1 MVRLKRTLIVLLMA
15 IFMVSLSAFCFT
27 LSAKAEQQLTFKI
40 DYAKM
45 EYFEDKTNGIDAGK
59 TGIEFKSTVSGD
71 SAENSVIKF
80 DNVFTGNFEIDFR
93 ILSQLAYQSKI
104 NDVGGDYYSHYPKGL
119 PYDTS
124 NLLSDDFN
132 PYTDVKKVSFKF
144 TSIKDASKS
153 FKVSVRS
160 GFSGYAESLDFRT
173 EILGETFSIYGIT
186 GYGLN
191 RSGAFNPDQKGYEG
205 TLVYNSTFSN
215 YNGYAGGAGNPTV
228 VGFDFENMQTYTY
241 DKDTKYVVRNLSN
254 NDSVVENYRTLYST
268 LLKSDFADGY
278 TVDIIFDDVTSN
290 STVGTDSD
298 ANFGNINRAYEVID
312 SPYER
317 YIDMFIYSVNGIDMT
332 GDNYDFVEKES
343 FDLLLDSSKFDFVE
357 NSNNSLDLGKKGLK
371 IKSVISGDAVDGNA
385 VKLTNVFT
393 GNFEIDFRV
402 LSKLAYQSKI
412 DDVGGDYYS
421 HYPKGLPYDTSN
433 LLSDEFNPYVDLKK
447 VSFKFTSIKDA
458 SKSFKVSVRSGF
470 SGYVE
475 GLDFRTEINGEIFS
489 VYGITGYGL
498 NRSGAFDPD
507 QKGYEGTLIY
517 NSTFSNYNGY
527 VGGAGNSTVVG
538 FDLTSMQT
546 YTKNGSDKVLIRT
559 LSNNDGVVDG
569 YKDKYLL
576 LNNSDFA
583 DGYTVEIVFDDVTS
597 NSTVG
602 TDDSSKYGNIDR
614 AYELINSPYDR
625 YAEMCIY
632 SINDCSLI
640 SENNCYEITSTKSD
654 RKLDSF
660 ISYDDEEIRV
670 TKNQTAI
677 VSKRGENNTFNL
689 DSGRKGLLVSSVKSG
704 NDAEGSG
711 FSFNDTMS
719 GTFTIDFRAYSKKTY
734 NGTMGTGEFYV
745 DSLNP
750 YLDVKQIEFKFNS
763 TTGKSFSVFVDG
775 AIPWKNNTT
784 MISVKTEGMSTAE
797 GLSYDEGGYYNE
809 PVLSGSDYKMAAH
822 GTSFSNASWAAYDV
836 WLENGGICN
845 YLEFDSKTMQVYTN
859 ALDSS
864 GKVCKVLV
872 LDLKNP
878 DHVGKENVLSSADFK
893 KFNVS
898 VIFNDVTDNATEVDG
913 ETYERFVNMLIYS
926 VNGVNFEDSN
936 GYVSKT
942 VDSKPYLYLISD
954 SVEINKSANLTPQI
968 YDGIDGQSKYNGKV
982 YYAINNGNREEL
994 VENSDGDYLFT
1005 PTGYDKITVYVDE
1018 YQPSTGNKV
1027 ENVALELSIFD
1038 KISPV
1043 LEIKNDIKNTFD
1055 LLNDANRSVSGD
1067 DVLATT
1073 NHSSKSVQVK
1083 VQSIK
1088 LPSGNVVTD
1097 NFDVFNKLG
1106 KYTVTYYA
1114 VDNFGNE
1121 STIDREITVL
1131 VADYKG
1137 ITLSLKSELLN
1148 KYDIGSSPRPQI
1160 SVEDVVVD
1168 SDERFNTSVKVLY
1181 VETPDGKI
1189 FANYLN
1195 AFSKV
1200 GTYKV
1205 YYLVEDEI
1213 GGQATIIREIEAGHF
1228 NGPTISVKETTINA
1242 SVGQSVNLAPLSV
1255 VATDGTTVSY
1265 TVKVY
1270 LGEQLVSSDT
1280 SFIPTTAGEYS
1291 IIYSATDQYGN
1302 ASELEIK
1309 LVVSEIETESKIGVG
1324 AWIGI
1329 ISGAVVIV
1337 AGITVFV
1344 LLRKKRTKNAK

>member
-1 MVRLKRTLIVLLMA
+1 MQTYTYDKDTKFVVRNLSNNDSVVENYRNSYSTLAKSDFADGYMVEIVFDDVTDNATVGTDSDVNFGNMDRA
-15 IFMVSLSAFCFT
+15 YEV
-27 LSAKAEQQLTFKI
+27 I
-40 DYAKM
+40 DQPYDRYIDM
-45 EYFEDKTNGIDAGK
+45 FIYSVNGINMTGDNYDFVEKESFDLLLDSSRFDFVENSENSLDFGKKGLKLKSVISGDAVDG
-59 TGIEFKSTVSGD
+59 STV
-71 SAENSVIKF
+71 KF
-80 DNVFTGNFEIDFR
+80 TNVFKGDFEIDFR
-93 ILSQLAYQSKI
+93 VLSKLAYQSKI
-104 NDVGGDYYSHYPKGL
+104 DTVGGDYYSHYPKGL
-119 PYDTS
+119 PQDTS

-132 PYTDVKKVSFKF
+132 PYADVKKVSFKF
-144 TSIKDASKS
+144 TSVKDSSKS

-173 EILGETFSIYGIT
+173 EISGETFSIYGIT

-191 RSGAFNPDQKGYEG
+191 RSGAFNPDQ
-205 TLVYNSTFSN
+205 
-215 YNGYAGGAGNPTV
+215 NG
-228 VGFDFENMQTYTY
+228 F
-241 DKDTKYVVRNLSN
+241 
-254 NDSVVENYRTLYST
+254 
-268 LLKSDFADGY
+268 
-278 TVDIIFDDVTSN
+278 
-290 STVGTDSD
+290 
-298 ANFGNINRAYEVID
+298 
-312 SPYER
+312 
-317 YIDMFIYSVNGIDMT
+317 
-332 GDNYDFVEKES
+332 
-343 FDLLLDSSKFDFVE
+343 
-357 NSNNSLDLGKKGLK
+357 
-371 IKSVISGDAVDGNA
+371 
-385 VKLTNVFT
+385 
-393 GNFEIDFRV
+393 
-402 LSKLAYQSKI
+402 
-412 DDVGGDYYS
+412 
-421 HYPKGLPYDTSN
+421 
-433 LLSDEFNPYVDLKK
+433 
-447 VSFKFTSIKDA
+447 
-458 SKSFKVSVRSGF
+458 
-470 SGYVE
+470 
-475 GLDFRTEINGEIFS
+475 
-489 VYGITGYGL
+489 
-498 NRSGAFDPD
+498 
-507 QKGYEGTLIY
+507 EGTLIY

-546 YTKNGSDKVLIRT
+546 YTKNGIDKVLIRT
-559 LSNNDGVVDG
+559 LSNNDGVVED
-569 YKDKYLL
+569 YRDMYSL
-576 LNNSDFA
+576 LNKSDFA

-597 NSTVG
+597 NKTVG
-602 TDDSSKYGNIDR
+602 TEDSSKYGNIDR
-614 AYELINSPYDR
+614 AYKLINSPYDR
-625 YAEMCIY
+625 FAEMCIY
-632 SINDCSLI
+632 SINDYSLT
-640 SENNCYEITSTKSD
+640 SDNNCYEITSTKSN

-660 ISYDDEEIRV
+660 FSYDDKEIKV

-719 GTFTIDFRAYSKKTY
+719 GTFAIDFRAYSKTTY
-734 NGTMGTGEFYV
+734 NGTMGPGEFYS
-745 DSLNP
+745 DTLNP

-763 TTGKSFSVFVDG
+763 TTGKSFSVFIDG
-775 AIPWKNNTT
+775 AVPHKNNTT

-797 GLSYDEGGYYNE
+797 GLLYDEGGYYNE
-809 PVLSGSDYKMAAH
+809 PVYGSDYKTAAH

-836 WLENGGICN
+836 WLEDGGICN
-845 YLEFDSKTMQVYTN
+845 TIEFDSKTMQVYTN

-864 GKVCKVLV
+864 RKLCKVLV
-872 LDLKNP
+872 LDLNNP
-878 DHVGKENVLSSADFK
+878 DHVGEENVLSSADFK
-893 KFNVS
+893 QFNVS
-898 VIFNDVTDNATEVDG
+898 VVFNDVTDNATEVDG
-913 ETYERFVNMLIYS
+913 KTYERFVNMLIYS
-926 VNGVNFEDSN
+926 VNGVNYEDSL
-936 GYVSKT
+936 GYISKT
-942 VDSKPYLYLISD
+942 TDARPYLYLISE

-968 YDGIDGQSKYNGKV
+968 YDSIDGQSKYNGKV

-994 VENSDGDYLFT
+994 VKNSDGDYLYT
-1005 PTGYDKITVYVDE
+1005 PTGYDKITVYIDE

-1055 LLNDANRSVSGD
+1055 LLNDTNRSVSGD
-1067 DVLATT
+1067 DVFVTT

-1131 VADYKG
+1131 VTDYKG
-1137 ITLSLKSELLN
+1137 ITLSLKSDLLN

-1160 SVEDVVVD
+1160 SIEDVVVD
-1168 SDERFNTSVKVLY
+1168 SDERVNTLVKVLY

-1189 FANYLN
+1189 FTNYLN
-1195 AFSKV
+1195 SFTNV
-1200 GTYKV
+1200 GKYKV
-1205 YYLVEDEI
+1205 CYLVEDVI
-1213 GGQATIIREIEAGHF
+1213 GQATIIREIEVGHF
-1228 NGPTISVKETTINA
+1228 SGPTISVKETTINA

-1309 LVVSEIETESKIGVG
+1309 LVASEIEDQPKMSVG
-1324 AWIGI
+1324 ALIGI
-1329 ISGAVVIV
+1329 IAGSVAIV
-1337 AGITVFV
+1337 AGITVFII
-1344 LLRKKRTKNAK
+1344 LRKKRAKNAK